1 MRRLDFFTKDRG
13 FTSAK
18 AQREIGYAPRVSLA
32 DGLARTAAWYRQ
44 NDLL

>member
-13 FTSAK
+13 FTAAK
-18 AQREIGYAPRVSLA
+18 AQREIGYEPRVALA

-44 NDLL
+44 QGLL